1 MNTQRLFELRSSAHN
16 ESSEQVH
23 LPNLYQGNVIPSVD
37 PRNKEHQS
45 FYFSHPSVSTY
56 FSSSLCSCYWPWK
69 MKELWSLTA
78 SMNAHSWISL
88 CTQIQVR
95 LGTYVASW
103 YCYTILPIPSL
114 PVWLGTGFKYIYFFF
129 QYNWKRTSAYHQN
142 CKSGKFSP
150 CKCLYSGK
158 AYCFYFIW
166 IGATTNS
173 HQGYKRSAQWTCS
186 IGPHMCQTWT
196 LQLELSTHP
205 WESLVKVML
214 TILCYRH
221 Y

>member
-129 QYNWKRTSAYHQN
+129 
-142 CKSGKFSP
+142 
-150 CKCLYSGK
+150 
-158 AYCFYFIW
+158 
-166 IGATTNS
+166 
-173 HQGYKRSAQWTCS
+173 S
-186 IGPHMCQTWT
+186 IIEKGH
-196 LQLELSTHP
+196 L
-205 WESLVKVML
+205 L
-214 TILCYRH
+214 TIKIANLENFLPVNVYIQEKH
-221 Y
+221 IVFILFE